1 MTSIFPISPV
11 KIERTRNVKGKL
23 ANAAVLKAAT
33 RLFAERGYE
42 GVSIA
47 DVAAASGVAKPSVL
61 YHFADK
67 ETLWKS
73 AVHSLWTE
81 VDQFFDERWP
91 RSLPPSRELLET
103 IVGLFIEA
111 SIAWP
116 AYLRIPFI
124 EGATP
129 SWRSEW
135 LADRHFKQHVML
147 TDRILR
153 AMQRK
158 GLIGAG
164 DPAHYQALMTSSIS
178 VLVAQSAMWNRTF
191 SRDLSDAESLRS
203 NMKLILDLIV
213 QAPLSDRTD
222 K

>member
-1 MTSIFPISPV
+1 MLLSSA
-11 KIERTRNVKGKL
+11 KIERTRNTKGKL

-33 RLFAERGYE
+33 HLFAERGYD

-73 AVHSLWTE
+73 AVDALWTE
-81 VDQFFDERWP
+81 IDAFFLERWP
-91 RSLPPSRELLET
+91 RGLPPSRRKLEIMLELL
-103 IVGLFIEA
+103 IEA
-111 SIAWP
+111 STTWP
-116 AYLRIPFI
+116 AYVRIPFI

-135 LADRHFKQHVML
+135 LADKHFGQHVMI
-147 TDRILR
+147 TNGTLR
-153 AMQRK
+153 KMQET
-158 GLIGAG
+158 GQIGPG
-164 DPAHYQALMTSSIS
+164 DLAHYQALLTSSIN
-178 VLVAQSAMWNRTF
+178 VLIAQSAMWNRTF
-191 SRDLSDAESLRS
+191 SRELSDTENLRKT
-203 NMKLILDLIV
+203 MKLILDLIV
-213 QAPLSDRTD
+213 PETLSDRAD